1 MTIQTEKLERTA
13 ASLSDLAWMVG
24 QWKTETEGASEF
36 EEHWMAA
43 SANVMLGMC
52 RLVKAGQAKMYEICE
67 IEQEGDSIIFRMRH
81 FHRALEPWEEK
92 PLTLR
97 LTRWTEAEVVF
108 ENISDRPGLDQ
119 LIYRK
124 TSAMTMTVHVGKP
137 GPGAF
142 DVHFKKI

>member
-1 MTIQTEKLERTA
+1 MPIEKPERTA
-13 ASLSDLAWMVG
+13 ASLSELAWIVG
-24 QWKTETEGASEF
+24 RWKTEGPSEF
-36 EEHWMAA
+36 EEHWMPA

-52 RLVKAGQAKMYEICE
+52 RLVKAAQAKMYEICE

-81 FHRALEPWEEK
+81 FHRALVPWEEK

-97 LTRWTEAEVVF
+97 LTRWTETEAVF
-108 ENISDRPGLDQ
+108 ENLADKATLDQ

-124 TSAMTMTVHVGKP
+124 TGENTMTVHVGKP

-142 DVHFKKI
+142 DVHFQRV